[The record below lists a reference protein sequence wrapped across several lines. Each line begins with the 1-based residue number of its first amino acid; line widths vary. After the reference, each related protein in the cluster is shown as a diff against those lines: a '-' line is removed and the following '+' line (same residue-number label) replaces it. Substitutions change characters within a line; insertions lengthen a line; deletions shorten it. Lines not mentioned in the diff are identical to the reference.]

1 MDLPSVQSRS
11 TWAPGLA
18 TWLALA
24 GSICPR
30 LAQPGCPV
38 SPGWL
43 DLAALVAPG
52 RPGCLNLA
60 VSGVLTGLG
69 CLDLAALGALPRPDL
84 LNLAGL
90 NSSARPALLDP
101 AANESPNA

>member
-1 MDLPSVQSRS
+1 MN
-11 TWAPGLA
+11 
-18 TWLALA
+18 
-24 GSICPR
+24 
-30 LAQPGCPV
+30 
-38 SPGWL
+38 PGWL
-43 DLAALVAPG
+43 LAALVAAG

-60 VSGVLTGLG
+60 VSGLLTGLA
-69 CLDLAALGALPRPDL
+69 CLDLAALGTLPRPDL